1 MANRRLIAPQGYVHT
16 STYNIMEPQDIP
28 QTPSTPIQILS
39 DLHLEI
45 NQQYPSFENPHL
57 RKISHSSRR
66 RRPPNR
72 LRPTTSTSSKNTH
85 PDSNSY
91 SLLWATM
98 NSTIC
103 LSQKTWK
110 SAKQLEQEPSLQG
123 RLVLLHRRG
132 YLIPRIRG

>member
-1 MANRRLIAPQGYVHT
+1 
-16 STYNIMEPQDIP
+16 MEPQDIP

-45 NQQYPSFENPHL
+45 NQQYTSFENPHL

-110 SAKQLEQEPSLQG
+110 RPNSWN
-123 RLVLLHRRG
+123 RN
-132 YLIPRIRG
+132 PRYRDG